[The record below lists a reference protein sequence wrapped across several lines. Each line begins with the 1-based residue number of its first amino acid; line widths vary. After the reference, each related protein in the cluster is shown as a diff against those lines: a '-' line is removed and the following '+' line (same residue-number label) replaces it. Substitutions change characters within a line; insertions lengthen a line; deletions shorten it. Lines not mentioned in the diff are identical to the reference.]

1 MGCKTNYSVAGILK
15 VECQSCLCGILL
27 MSLVVECFLL
37 LVHHETLIGI
47 DIEEHDEEVVLIS
60 VSAVILV
67 ASTVTLEEHT
77 FSTQNPM
84 RV

>member
-1 MGCKTNYSVAGILK
+1 
-15 VECQSCLCGILL
+15 